1 PPDAL
6 PIFTLGIGKIPA
18 VLSKHLALGLSPG
31 ICVVIDHAENT
42 RIVCLARAI
51 GAGENPIENQI
62 TERPQ
67 IITVLLMLLLD
78 LIKLMDS
85 TTQCLPLLQFLVDN
99 GLQAGIVYEI
109 VLADPLHHSGTQL
122 NGAVILQQHLP
133 PDSTYLV
140 DSGQLLLQ

>member
-1 PPDAL
+1 MPVPAYIRSGIVCLEQFL
-6 PIFTLGIGKIPA
+6 PAGNHLLVHLPAGELVAVKTTVGQERLIEWVTLGIGKIPA

-31 ICVVIDHAENT
+31 ICVVIDHAGNT

-85 TTQCLPLLQFLVDN
+85 TTQCLPLLQFLFDN
-99 GLQAGIVYEI
+99 GLQAG
-109 VLADPLHHSGTQL
+109 
-122 NGAVILQQHLP
+122 
-133 PDSTYLV
+133 
-140 DSGQLLLQ
+140 